1 MESPWIDIG
10 AELVHA
16 ASEGLSLIE
25 WLSSWAKVDVV
36 SNVLVCITTMPLD
49 YHEYPQGDDL
59 EYCAAVALRNVD
71 ELLRQQSILA
81 QRWNRRAQAPTLLP
95 PPAVTVLKV
104 LQRHMQDVVLLA
116 CARFIDQT
124 ILEGQGIPA
133 ELQDRLNVAFRTT
146 VHADIPLWTR
156 LGNSKSHV
164 FTPGVTRSLGRG
176 GGLGRRGGRKRAT
189 MRARS
194 MGLDDEAS
202 EAVARDP
209 LVSSSAAPSDLA
221 AGAPTAVESP
231 SSVDLVQPPVCSL
244 AAGRE
249 FSAPPGLPLPPP
261 TPLVHSAASVADEFC
276 EIDIAAELTRVAS
289 EGLHTVTTAIRHDES
304 LQVCLAYV
312 KETLVVLK
320 ITPAYCHSQ
329 WRDDDLELRAATALV
344 EVDGVL
350 RQHTHDSFTHLQLQL
365 LQQHLQDL
373 VVLSCSRFIS
383 NTILQSKGIPSELL
397 VRLDAAFWATAMEG
411 GYRRDDLVSNL
422 QECKDYVFGP
432 SARFQ

>member
-10 AELVHA
+10 AELLLL

-49 YHEYPQGDDL
+49 YHEYPQGNDL

-164 FTPGVTRSLGRG
+164 FTPGFGRRG
-176 GGLGRRGGRKRAT
+176 GTTRRGGRKRAT
-189 MRARS
+189 MRVRS
-194 MGLDDEAS
+194 MGLDGEAS

-209 LVSSSAAPSDLA
+209 CFF
-221 AGAPTAVESP
+221 VE
-231 SSVDLVQPPVCSL
+231 L
-244 AAGRE
+244 
-249 FSAPPGLPLPPP
+249 
-261 TPLVHSAASVADEFC
+261 
-276 EIDIAAELTRVAS
+276 
-289 EGLHTVTTAIRHDES
+289 
-304 LQVCLAYV
+304 
-312 KETLVVLK
+312 
-320 ITPAYCHSQ
+320 
-329 WRDDDLELRAATALV
+329 
-344 EVDGVL
+344 
-350 RQHTHDSFTHLQLQL
+350 
-365 LQQHLQDL
+365 
-373 VVLSCSRFIS
+373 
-383 NTILQSKGIPSELL
+383 
-397 VRLDAAFWATAMEG
+397 
-411 GYRRDDLVSNL
+411 
-422 QECKDYVFGP
+422 
-432 SARFQ
+432 

>member
-1 MESPWIDIG
+1 
-10 AELVHA
+10 
-16 ASEGLSLIE
+16 
-25 WLSSWAKVDVV
+25 
-36 SNVLVCITTMPLD
+36 
-49 YHEYPQGDDL
+49 
-59 EYCAAVALRNVD
+59 
-71 ELLRQQSILA
+71 
-81 QRWNRRAQAPTLLP
+81 
-95 PPAVTVLKV
+95 
-104 LQRHMQDVVLLA
+104 
-116 CARFIDQT
+116 
-124 ILEGQGIPA
+124 
-133 ELQDRLNVAFRTT
+133 
-146 VHADIPLWTR
+146 
-156 LGNSKSHV
+156 
-164 FTPGVTRSLGRG
+164 
-176 GGLGRRGGRKRAT
+176 
-189 MRARS
+189 

-261 TPLVHSAASVADEFC
+261 TPLVHSAASAADEFC

-289 EGLHTVTTAIRHDES
+289 EGLHTVTTAIRHEES
-304 LQVCLAYV
+304 LQVRLAYV
-312 KETLVVLK
+312 KETLMVLK

-411 GYRRDDLVSNL
+411 GYHRDDLVSKL